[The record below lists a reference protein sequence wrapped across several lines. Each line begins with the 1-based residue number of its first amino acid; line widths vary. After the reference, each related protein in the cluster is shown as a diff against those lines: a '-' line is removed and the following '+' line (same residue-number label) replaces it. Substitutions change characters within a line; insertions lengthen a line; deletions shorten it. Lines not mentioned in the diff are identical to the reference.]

1 MDEDRLS
8 NAAFSQAVL
17 DALGLRVPDYEEKQA
32 AALERERRDPVPR
45 SDTEKVLRRQIP
57 VPTPARGGPRRDAG
71 VAARAGPERWFSSR
85 RDRMR
90 VEACVAAGSLVMLLG
105 PATAMYVVYE
115 VVGVALFVTAA
126 MTMLLALGAIY
137 IESLL
142 SCESDGQEDESER
155 AVARLVSGGGIDA
168 SE

>member
-1 MDEDRLS
+1 MDEDRLT

-17 DALGLRVPDYEEKQA
+17 DALGLRIPDHEEKLA

-45 SDTEKVLRRQIP
+45 SDTEKVLRRQMP
-57 VPTPARGGPRRDAG
+57 VPTSARRGPHRDAG
-71 VAARAGPERWFSSR
+71 AAAHAGPERWFSSR
-85 RDRMR
+85 RDRIR
-90 VEACVAAGSLVMLLG
+90 VEACVAAASLVMLLG
-105 PATAMYVVYE
+105 PATAWYFVYQ

-126 MTMLLALGAIY
+126 ITMLLALGAIY
-137 IESLL
+137 VESLL
-142 SCESDGQEDESER
+142 GCESDGREDESER